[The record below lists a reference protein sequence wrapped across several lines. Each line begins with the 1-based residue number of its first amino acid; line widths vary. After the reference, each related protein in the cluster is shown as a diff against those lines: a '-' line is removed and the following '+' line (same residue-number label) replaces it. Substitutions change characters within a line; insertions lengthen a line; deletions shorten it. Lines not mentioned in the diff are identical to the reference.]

1 MRGIAWRSA
10 RAAVTG
16 APPPATGYYGGLQF
30 SRRTWHSYGGGAYAG
45 TTNYA
50 SRLQQIDIA
59 EKVLSTQGWKAWPTC
74 ARRAG
79 VL

>member
-1 MRGIAWRSA
+1 M
-10 RAAVTG
+10 
-16 APPPATGYYGGLQF
+16 QF